1 MNLFATAK
9 TFAAMLT
16 ERRVRVVFAESCT
29 AGLVS
34 ATLARVPGISEWHCG
49 SAVVYRY
56 QTKTDWLGVSARDL
70 AKYSAVSEPIARQM
84 ALGVLRNTIEAD
96 YSAAVTGHLGP
107 QAPPELNGVIFIGV
121 AHRRAGKSRVVDV
134 RRFQLAKS
142 SRVCRQ
148 QEASRLTLEVML
160 ESIRD
165 A

>member
-1 MNLFATAK
+1 MNLIATAK
-9 TFAAMLT
+9 TLASLLA

-49 SAVVYRY
+49 SAVAYRY

-84 ALGVLRNTIEAD
+84 ALGVLRNTAEAD

-107 QAPPELNGVIFIGV
+107 QAPPELDGVIFISI
-121 AHRRAGKSRVVDV
+121 AHRRAGKPRVVDV
-134 RRFQLAKS
+134 GRFQLAKI
-142 SRVCRQ
+142 SRVRRQ
-148 QEASRLTLEVML
+148 QESARLVLERLAAV
-160 ESIRD
+160 IRD

>member
-1 MNLFATAK
+1 MNLSATAK
-9 TFAAMLT
+9 TLAALLA

-84 ALGVLRNTIEAD
+84 ALGVLRSTVEAD

-107 QAPPELNGVIFIGV
+107 QAPPELDGVIFIGI
-121 AHRRAGKSRVVDV
+121 AHRRAGKPRVFDV

-142 SRVCRQ
+142 SRVHLQR
-148 QEASRLTLEVML
+148 ETARLTLERL
-160 ESIRD
+160 LD
-165 A
+165 AIHDS